1 MNSATQARPSG
12 RRQDPARGV
21 TIAQR
26 PHHQRSS
33 TFQARR
39 LGAPTWLHYR
49 LDLVEGQS
57 DAPRIPP
64 HQLARLHPLGA
75 PRSWDLLVLKPQR
88 PPRIVRLGTALIG
101 AVLGAVAVV
110 SEIAVGWVGT
120 TLVGFGELLAL
131 AGHLIDLL
139 GIESDLGGASRA
151 LPLLATAVPLIRW
164 SWRAARWGASASRG
178 AR

>member
-1 MNSATQARPSG
+1 M
-12 RRQDPARGV
+12 
-21 TIAQR
+21 AQR
-26 PHHQRSS
+26 PHHHRGSAP
-33 TFQARR
+33 QARR
-39 LGAPTWLHYR
+39 LSAPTWLHYR

-64 HQLARLHPLGA
+64 HQLARLHPTGA
-75 PRSWDLLVLKPQR
+75 PRSWELLVLKPQR

-110 SEIAVGWVGT
+110 SEIAVGWLGT
-120 TLVGFGELLAL
+120 TLVGFGEFLAL

-139 GIESDLGGASRA
+139 GIQSDLGGAGRA
-151 LPLLATAVPLIRW
+151 MPLLTIAVPVIRW
-164 SWRAARWGASASRG
+164 SWRAARWVASPSRS